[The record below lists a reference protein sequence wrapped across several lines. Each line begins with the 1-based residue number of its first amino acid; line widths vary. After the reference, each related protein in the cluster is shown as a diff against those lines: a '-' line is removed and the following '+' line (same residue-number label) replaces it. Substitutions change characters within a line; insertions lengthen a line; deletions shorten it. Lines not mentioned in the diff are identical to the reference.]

1 MVKNGQITHNPLR
14 ESVGAISVGICNGKA
29 LLDLEYEEDSSAEVD
44 ANFVLTE
51 SGNIVEIQ
59 GTAEEKPFSKTAYLE
74 LMELAQEG
82 INNLIIKQKEAIK
95 NAKI

>member
-1 MVKNGQITHNPLR
+1 MVKNNQIPYNPIK
-14 ESVGAISVGICNGKA
+14 ESIAAISVGICNDVN
-29 LLDLEYEEDSSAEVD
+29 LLDLEYEEDSKAEVD

-59 GTAEEKPFSKTAYLE
+59 GTAEEKPFSKTSYLA

-82 INNLIIKQKEAIK
+82 VNNLIIKQKEAIK